1 MSFRTDK
8 HDNYSLIVFSTDKLD
23 SIVAPD
29 LKSELVLITKSEER
43 NIIMD
48 MSEVKYCDS
57 SGLSAIL
64 TGHRLCQQAQGEFI
78 ICNLQPNVDKLIKI
92 SQLTTIISI
101 TESLPKAIDLL
112 YEKQLMQNPEENSSN
127 E

>member
-1 MSFRTDK
+1 MSFRTEK
-8 HDNYSLIVFSTDKLD
+8 HENYSLILFSTDKLD

-29 LKSELVLITKSEER
+29 LKSELVLINKSGEK

-48 MSEVKYCDS
+48 LSSVKYCDS

-64 TGHRLCQQAQGEFI
+64 TGHRICQQSNGIYI
-78 ICNLQPNVDKLIKI
+78 ICGLQSAVEKLMAI
-92 SQLTTIISI
+92 SQLTTIIDM
-101 TESLPKAIDLL
+101 TTTLPKALDLF
-112 YEKQLMQNPEENSSN
+112 YEKQLNINSGENNIN

>member
-1 MSFRTDK
+1 MSFRTEK
-8 HDNYSLIVFSTDKLD
+8 HDNYSIIVFSTDKLD

-29 LKSELVLITKSEER
+29 LKSELVLINKSGEK

-48 MSEVKYCDS
+48 LSSVKYCDS

-64 TGHRLCQQAQGEFI
+64 TGYRVCQQSNGIFI
-78 ICNLQPNVDKLIKI
+78 ICGLQTAVEKLMTI
-92 SQLTTIISI
+92 SQLTTVLDI
-101 TESLPKAIDLL
+101 TTTLPTALDLF
-112 YEKQLMQNPEENSSN
+112 YEKQLSVNSDENNAN

>member
-1 MSFRTDK
+1 MSFRTEK
-8 HDNYSLIVFSTDKLD
+8 HDNYSIIVFSTDKLD

-29 LKSELVLITKSEER
+29 LKSELVLINKSGEK

-48 MSEVKYCDS
+48 LSSVKYCDS

-64 TGHRLCQQAQGEFI
+64 TGYRVCQQSNGIFI
-78 ICNLQPNVDKLIKI
+78 ICGLQTAVEKLMTI
-92 SQLTTIISI
+92 SQLTTVLDI
-101 TESLPKAIDLL
+101 TTTLPAALDLF
-112 YEKQLMQNPEENSSN
+112 YEKQLSVNSDENNAN

>member
-8 HDNYSLIVFSTDKLD
+8 HNNYTLIVFSTDKLD

-29 LKSELVLITKSEER
+29 LKSELVLICKSGER

-48 MSEVKYCDS
+48 MADVKYCDS

-64 TGHRLCQQAQGEFI
+64 TGYRLCQQAQGEFI
-78 ICNLQPNVDKLIKI
+78 LCNLQTNVEKLIKI
-92 SQLTTIISI
+92 SQLTTILNIS
-101 TESLPKAIDLL
+101 ESLPKAIDLL
-112 YEKQLMQNPEENSSN
+112 YEKQLLQNPDENSIN